1 MRLKSL
7 NIKINYYIM
16 PTTSHVEQHVIKQ
29 KKKSMTEHLKEHL
42 RRKSISKEGKIIAN
56 QARVIDELREE
67 NTQLKIK
74 LYQNET
80 FAKTLEEKIIR
91 AKYILF
97 SD

>member
-1 MRLKSL
+1 
-7 NIKINYYIM
+7 M

-67 NTQLKIK
+67 NTQLKLK
-74 LYQNET
+74 LYKNET